1 MHFEKYFVSQIAKNE
16 FEKNFQYWFQ
26 QILSKK
32 DELKHR
38 YLKVTECL
46 EYLNQAANNPYF
58 DNIY

>member
-1 MHFEKYFVSQIAKNE
+1 MHFEKYFVSQIVKNE

-26 QILSKK
+26 KILSKK

-38 YLKVTECL
+38 YLMVTECL
-46 EYLNQAANNPYF
+46 KYLNQAANNPYF